1 MGVRLLEGRLFDARD
16 TAGQPPVVVVNRALA
31 RRAFPR
37 GSAIGETVY
46 LDWHKAEP
54 WTVVGVVDDMRQEAL
69 SRAPEPQVFIDIRQW
84 PDVPPGF
91 SVLQYFVVRA
101 VNGSPAT
108 LLPAIRDVVRAI
120 EPAAAIYH
128 VAPMDRIVANSIA
141 RPRMHTVLLGLFAG
155 LAAVLA
161 AVGIYGVTAY
171 AVAQRRREIGLRLAL
186 GARRSQILVLV
197 LRQSVT
203 LIGVGLVA
211 GLGLALATT
220 RVLTAL
226 LYDVRPLDVATFA
239 IVSIGFATVAIVA
252 SIVPARRA
260 MNVNP
265 MVTLRDE

>member
-1 MGVRLLEGRLFDARD
+1 
-16 TAGQPPVVVVNRALA
+16 
-31 RRAFPR
+31 
-37 GSAIGETVY
+37 
-46 LDWHKAEP
+46 
-54 WTVVGVVDDMRQEAL
+54 
-69 SRAPEPQVFIDIRQW
+69 
-84 PDVPPGF
+84 
-91 SVLQYFVVRA
+91 
-101 VNGSPAT
+101 
-108 LLPAIRDVVRAI
+108 
-120 EPAAAIYH
+120 
-128 VAPMDRIVANSIA
+128 
-141 RPRMHTVLLGLFAG
+141 
-155 LAAVLA
+155 
-161 AVGIYGVTAY
+161 
-171 AVAQRRREIGLRLAL
+171 
-186 GARRSQILVLV
+186 VLV

>member
-1 MGVRLLEGRLFDARD
+1 
-16 TAGQPPVVVVNRALA
+16 
-31 RRAFPR
+31 
-37 GSAIGETVY
+37 
-46 LDWHKAEP
+46 
-54 WTVVGVVDDMRQEAL
+54 
-69 SRAPEPQVFIDIRQW
+69 
-84 PDVPPGF
+84 
-91 SVLQYFVVRA
+91 
-101 VNGSPAT
+101 
-108 LLPAIRDVVRAI
+108 
-120 EPAAAIYH
+120 
-128 VAPMDRIVANSIA
+128 
-141 RPRMHTVLLGLFAG
+141 MHTVLLGLFAG